1 MSLRGASGLSSSWP
15 LKNGLDAL
23 DLLRTA
29 VLLLDESCRIRH
41 ANGAAEELLGQS
53 RRQLLGQPAQ
63 PWLDGRDSV
72 LKTPLHGQPWAWL
85 IEIPVHQGAHLD
97 DLRQARGNQEAQRE
111 SLRNLAHEVRNPL
124 AGLRAAAQLLEM
136 ELPRDDLREYTQVIV
151 AEADRLAGLV
161 ARLASP
167 SQSPVVPSVFN
178 VHEVCERVLSLI
190 RLEFGERIQL
200 ERDYD
205 ASVPDMRA
213 DRDPLLQALLNVAR
227 NGAQA
232 LVEAPETVD
241 PVLRFSTRIL
251 HQPVLADGQ
260 HRMGLRIAVLDNGP
274 GVPETLRD
282 KLFHPLVTG
291 RAQGT
296 GLGLSLAQECL
307 QRQGGLLEFDSIP
320 GHTEFRLL
328 LPLEIA

>member
-1 MSLRGASGLSSSWP
+1 VDTSG
-15 LKNGLDAL
+15 L

-29 VLLLDESCRIRH
+29 VLLLDESHHIRH

-53 RRQLLGQPAQ
+53 LRQLAGQPAQ
-63 PWLDGRDSV
+63 PWLEGFDSV
-72 LKTPLHGQPWAWL
+72 LKTPLRGQPWAWV
-85 IEIPVHQGAHLD
+85 IEIPVHQGSHLD
-97 DLRQARGNQEAQRE
+97 DLRQARGRQAAQRE
-111 SLRNLAHEVRNPL
+111 ILRNLAHEVRNPL

-136 ELPRDDLREYTQVIV
+136 ELPRDDLREYTRVIV
-151 AEADRLAGLV
+151 AEADRLADLV
-161 ARLASP
+161 TRLASP
-167 SQSPVVPSVFN
+167 SQPAAAPSVFN
-178 VHEVCERVLSLI
+178 VHEVCERVLALI
-190 RLEFGERIQL
+190 RLEFGERIRL

-232 LVEAPETVD
+232 LAETADVAA
-241 PVLRFSTRIL
+241 PVLRISTRIL

-260 HRMGLRIAVLDNGP
+260 HRMGLRIAVADNGP
-274 GVPETLRD
+274 GVPEALRD

-307 QRQGGLLEFDSIP
+307 QRQGGLLEFDSAP
-320 GHTEFRLL
+320 GRTEFRLL
-328 LPLEIA
+328 LPLEVA